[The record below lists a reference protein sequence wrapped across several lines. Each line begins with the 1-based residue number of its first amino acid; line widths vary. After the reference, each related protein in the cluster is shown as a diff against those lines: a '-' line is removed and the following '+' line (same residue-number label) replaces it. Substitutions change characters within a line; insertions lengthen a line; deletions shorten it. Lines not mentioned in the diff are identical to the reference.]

1 MADNPVT
8 TSLCFN
14 PDDHPDATLKAFD
27 DFVQMYELRYD
38 AQYPDPP
45 KVSID
50 AAIERWKLTQQ
61 NAEAKPTIDQY
72 DEIRDEW
79 RSKDR
84 VAKFLGLFS
93 TKRLTDWTA
102 AVPSETNRKA
112 ATWEIFKTK
121 MKEFYKPTENT
132 TLTNFYFRQ
141 LSHNKDETFTSFC
154 NRVESESKHCQF
166 KCQSD
171 DCTAEA
177 TAIRDQIVITLL
189 EKKRS

>member
-8 TSLCFN
+8 QTLCFN
-14 PDDHPDATLKAFD
+14 PDDHPDATLKSFD
-27 DFVQMYELRYD
+27 DFIQMYELRYD

-61 NAEAKPTIDQY
+61 NAEARPTIAQY

-93 TKRLTDWTA
+93 TKRLYTDWMA
-102 AVPSETNRKA
+102 AVPSETDRKA
-112 ATWEIFKTK
+112 ATWNIFKTK
-121 MKEFYKPTENT
+121 MREFYKPTENT
-132 TLTNFYFRQ
+132 TLTNFHFRQ
-141 LSHNKDETFTSFC
+141 LSQNKDETFTLFC
-154 NRVESESKHCQF
+154 NRVESESKHCRQ
-166 KCQSD
+166 
-171 DCTAEA
+171 
-177 TAIRDQIVITLL
+177 
-189 EKKRS
+189 